1 MADLN
6 FYLNNNE
13 KIELLKQLY
22 DVGCKI
28 VPDLAYE
35 YSECIILNN
44 LEECLR
50 FIDLNDT
57 NLLFVLH
64 SKFSILPFIL
74 DPIKK
79 DNKTIYSIRQ
89 HYGGPSLSL
98 FFTGIYEKDN
108 TTFLGHGFL
117 SYYSYYYDPINNDKI
132 PIQKDLIKIFK
143 IINKWVTK
151 NSVPYKLHS
160 RTYRLGKDAIKQ
172 AFVKKYNLRDI
183 NNASINELYKSLRL
197 PQS

>member
-143 IINKWVTK
+143 IIK
-151 NSVPYKLHS
+151 NFILFSLSLKSEGFEKEYK
-160 RTYRLGKDAIKQ
+160 
-172 AFVKKYNLRDI
+172 VKIPKTIDI
-183 NNASINELYKSLRL
+183 NIEKYITGFELMIFLII
-197 PQS
+197 